1 VSPRHGEAGPRGPR
15 LSTRGRCR
23 SS

>member
-1 VSPRHGEAGPRGPR
+1 VPPRHGEAGPRGPR